1 MKESDKNIEQL
12 IDKMMAEEKL
22 QSPSI
27 DFTSKI
33 MANVQILEEKKRIA
47 YKPLISKPVWIV
59 IGMAAAILVIYVS
72 LFSVPESNIEIDKIG
87 KLYSNKVSTA
97 FSGIHFSKN
106 IFYAILIVPVMILV
120 QVGLL
125 KNYFDKKYQL

>member
-12 IDKMMAEEKL
+12 IEKMMAEDKL

-33 MANVQILEEKKRIA
+33 MAEVHVLEEKKLKA
-47 YKPLISKPVWIV
+47 YKPLISKPVWIS
-59 IGMAAAILVIYVS
+59 IGLAIVILVIYIS
-72 LFSVPESNIEIDKIG
+72 LFSVSQNDFEIEKVG
-87 KLYSNKVSTA
+87 KLYSDKISNT

-106 IFYAILIVPVMILV
+106 TLYAILIVPFMILV
-120 QVGLL
+120 QIGIL

>member
-1 MKESDKNIEQL
+1 MKENDNGIEKL
-12 IDKMMAEEKL
+12 IEKMMAEEKL

-33 MANVQILEEKKRIA
+33 MAEVLILEEKKRTV
-47 YKPLISKPVWIV
+47 YKPLISKSVWISV
-59 IGMAAAILVIYVS
+59 GMALAFLVIYIS
-72 LFSVPESNIEIDKIG
+72 LFSVSENNFKIDIIEKSYYDKITG
-87 KLYSNKVSTA
+87 I

-106 IFYAILIVPVMILV
+106 ILYAILIVPFMILV
-120 QVGLL
+120 QVGVL

>member
-1 MKESDKNIEQL
+1 MRESDKDIEQL

-33 MANVQILEEKKRIA
+33 MAEVLILEEKKSTA
-47 YKPLISKPVWIV
+47 YKPLISKPVWV
-59 IGMAAAILVIYVS
+59 SIGIALAFLVVYTS
-72 LFSVPESNIEIDKIG
+72 LFSVSESTLKIDEVG
-87 KLYSNKVSTA
+87 KLYSDKISAV

-106 IFYAILIVPVMILV
+106 ILYAILIVPFMILV
-120 QVGLL
+120 QVGIL
-125 KNYFDKKYQL
+125 KNYFDKKYEL

>member
-12 IDKMMAEEKL
+12 IEKMMAEEKL

-27 DFTSKI
+27 NFTSKI
-33 MANVQILEEKKRIA
+33 MANVQVLEEKKRIA
-47 YKPLISKPVWIV
+47 YKPLISKPVWIA
-59 IGMAAAILVIYVS
+59 IGAAVALLVLYIS
-72 LFSVPESNIEIDKIG
+72 LFSGSESNIEIDEIG
-87 KLYSNKVSTA
+87 KLYSNKVSSA

>member
-33 MANVQILEEKKRIA
+33 MANVQVLEEKKLKA
-47 YKPLISKPVWIV
+47 YQPLISKSVWIS
-59 IGMAAAILVIYVS
+59 IGLAVAALVIYVS
-72 LFSVPESNIEIDKIG
+72 LFSVSQSDFEIEQIG
-87 KLYSNKVSTA
+87 KLYSDKISNT
-97 FSGIHFSKN
+97 FSSIHFSKN
-106 IFYAILIVPVMILV
+106 IMYAILILPIMILI
-120 QVGLL
+120 QVGIL
-125 KNYFDKKYQL
+125 KNYFDKKYEV

>member
-12 IDKMMAEEKL
+12 IEKMMGEEKL

-33 MANVQILEEKKRIA
+33 MAKVESLEEKKIKV
-47 YKPLISKPVWIV
+47 YKPLISKPVWIS
-59 IGMAAAILVIYVS
+59 IGLAVAALVIYIS
-72 LFSVPESNIEIDKIG
+72 LFSVSENNLKIDEIG
-87 KLYSNKVSTA
+87 KLYSDKISTV

-106 IFYAILIVPVMILV
+106 ILYAFLIVPFMILV

>member
-22 QSPSI
+22 QSPSF

-33 MANVQILEEKKRIA
+33 MAEVLVLEEKKLKT
-47 YKPLISKPVWIV
+47 YKPLISKSIWIF
-59 IGMAAAILVIYVS
+59 IGLALLGLIIYAS
-72 LFSVPESNIEIDKIG
+72 LFSGTSQNLEIGKVYTDKI
-87 KLYSNKVSTA
+87 SNT
-97 FSGIHFSKN
+97 FSGIHLSKN
-106 IFYAILIVPVMILV
+106 IVYAILIVPFMILV
-120 QVGLL
+120 QVGIL

>member
-1 MKESDKNIEQL
+1 MKESDKNIEKL
-12 IDKMMAEEKL
+12 IEKMMAEEKL

-33 MANVQILEEKKRIA
+33 MANVQILDEKKLKV
-47 YKPLISKPVWIV
+47 YKPLISKPIWIS
-59 IGMAAAILVIYVS
+59 IGLAVAALVIYVS
-72 LFSVPESNIEIDKIG
+72 LFSVSETDFKFDEVG
-87 KLYSNKVSTA
+87 KLYSDRMSTA

-106 IFYAILIVPVMILV
+106 ILYAILIVPIMILI
-120 QVGLL
+120 QVGIL

>member
-1 MKESDKNIEQL
+1 MRESDKDIEQL

-33 MANVQILEEKKRIA
+33 MAEVLILEEKKLKT
-47 YKPLISKPVWIV
+47 YKPLIPKPIWIS
-59 IGMAAAILVIYVS
+59 IGIALALLVIYVS
-72 LFSVPESNIEIDKIG
+72 LFPVSENNFKMDEVG
-87 KLYSNKVSTA
+87 KLYSDKISTV

-106 IFYAILIVPVMILV
+106 FLYAVLIVPFMILV
-120 QVGLL
+120 QVGVL
-125 KNYFDKKYQL
+125 KNYFDKKYHL

>member
-1 MKESDKNIEQL
+1 MRESDKNIEQL

-47 YKPLISKPVWIV
+47 YKPLISKPVWIA
-59 IGMAAAILVIYVS
+59 IGLTVAFLIVYVS
-72 LFSVPESNIEIDKIG
+72 LFSVSESNLKIDQIG

-106 IFYAILIVPVMILV
+106 MLYAILIVPIMILV
-120 QVGLL
+120 QVGVL
-125 KNYFDKKYQL
+125 KNYFDKKYEL